1 MKLFKHYNKW
11 FLKIIALLLTLGCI
25 SIFFTFRFLFSDELH
40 EQLQFQKKQLLSN
53 NYTYIN
59 PLNQLPIEGIFSEI
73 VNAKGTETT
82 NETEYYDKVEDEK
95 MPFIEM
101 VFYKPYKSNFIK
113 FTVRKSTMELED
125 LLYTLIVSIIIVFI
139 LFTVILYYLN
149 RSISESLFAPF
160 FNTIESIKQNQTF
173 ANEPLQL
180 PETKIE
186 EFTLLNK
193 TLNKFDNDLR
203 NDYKKV
209 AQFTDN
215 ASHEMQTPIAVISN
229 RIENILE
236 SSNADKST
244 KRELA
249 DIFETMQQMKKTN
262 EILLLIS
269 RLESKSFKNEI
280 ESNLKQTL
288 ISKIE
293 FYTQF
298 GLLQNLDV
306 QLILSSDFI
315 VKMNADL
322 AKILIDN
329 LLNNAIK
336 HNIPEGFIKLNT
348 TQTTITIENSGLP
361 LNKPAIEMFNRFERN
376 NVAIHGSGLGLSIV
390 QEICNLY
397 NLKIE
402 YSESNNIHIVKI
414 SK

>member
-1 MKLFKHYNKW
+1 MKLFKHYNQW
-11 FLKIIALLLTLGCI
+11 FLKIIALLLALGCI
-25 SIFFTFRFLFSDELH
+25 SIFFTFKYLFKDELQ
-40 EQLQFQKKQLLSN
+40 EQIQFQKKQLLSN
-53 NYTYIN
+53 NYSYIN
-59 PLNQLPIEGIFSEI
+59 PINQLPIEGIFSEI
-73 VNAKGTETT
+73 VNTKGIEITT
-82 NETEYYDKVEDEK
+82 ETEYYDKEEDEK
-95 MPFIEM
+95 IPFVETI
-101 VFYKPYKSNFIK
+101 FYKKYQAHYIK
-113 FTVRKSTMELED
+113 FTIRKSTIELED
-125 LLYTLIVSIIIVFI
+125 LLYTLILTIIFIFI
-139 LFTVILYYLN
+139 LLTATLYYLN
-149 RSISESLFAPF
+149 RKISESLFAPF

-180 PETKIE
+180 PETSIE

-209 AQFTDN
+209 AEFTDN
-215 ASHEMQTPIAVISN
+215 ASHEMQTPIAIISN
-229 RIENILE
+229 KIESILGDENI
-236 SSNADKST
+236 DKST
-244 KRELA
+244 QKELA
-249 DIFETMQQMKKTN
+249 DIFETLQQMKQAN
-262 EILLLIS
+262 ETMLLLS

-280 ESNLKQTL
+280 ECNLKQTL

-298 GLLQNLDV
+298 GLLNNLNV
-306 QLILSSDFI
+306 ELILSSDFI
-315 VKMNADL
+315 IKMNTDL

-336 HNIPEGFIKLNT
+336 HNVTNGYIKLNT
-348 TQTTITIENSGLP
+348 NETTITIENSGLP
-361 LNKPAIEMFNRFERN
+361 LNKPANEMFNRFERN

-397 NLKIE
+397 NLKIK

>member
-53 NYTYIN
+53 NYTFIN
-59 PLNQLPIEGIFSEI
+59 PANQLPIEGIFSEI
-73 VNAKGTETT
+73 VNTKGLETT
-82 NETEYYDKVEDEK
+82 AETEYYNKEEDEK
-95 MPFIEM
+95 IPFIES
-101 VFYKPYKSNFIK
+101 VFYKPYKAQYIK
-113 FTVRKSTMELED
+113 FTIRKSTIELEE
-125 LLYTLIVSIIIVFI
+125 LLYTLIVTIIFIFI
-139 LFTVILYYLN
+139 LFTAILYYLN
-149 RSISESLFAPF
+149 RKISANLFAPF
-160 FNTIESIKQNQTF
+160 FNTIESIEQNQTI

-180 PETKIE
+180 PATKIE

-229 RIENILE
+229 KIESILGVE
-236 SSNADKST
+236 NLDNNTQK
-244 KRELA
+244 ELA
-249 DIFETMQQMKKTN
+249 DIFETVQQMKQTN
-262 EILLLIS
+262 DTLLFLS

-280 ESNLKQTL
+280 ECNLKQTL
-288 ISKIE
+288 ISKME
-293 FYTQF
+293 FYRQF
-298 GLLQNLDV
+298 GMLHNLDI
-306 QLILSSDFI
+306 QLFLITDFK
-315 VKMNADL
+315 VKMNSDL

-336 HNIPEGFIKLNT
+336 HNISDGYIKLNIT
-348 TQTTITIENSGLP
+348 ETTITIENSGLP
-361 LNKPAIEMFNRFERN
+361 LNKPALEMFNRFERS
-376 NVAIHGSGLGLSIV
+376 NVAIHGSGLGLSIA

-397 NLKIE
+397 NLSIE
-402 YSESNNIHIVKI
+402 YSESNNIHIIKI
-414 SK
+414 FK